1 MTLRLARTVCFA
13 IILFL
18 FLLGSGLLG
27 SLRPRITFLRFECSR
42 LFRCTALE
50 RLFLALVSFL
60 TGLIVSLLRNRALG
74 FAGATSVEALDSR
87 LLKDI

>member
-13 IILFL
+13 IILLL

-27 SLRPRITFLRFECSR
+27 SLRPRSFLRFECSR

>member
-1 MTLRLARTVCFA
+1 MTLRLARTVCFR

-27 SLRPRITFLRFECSR
+27 SLRTSRFLRFECSR

-60 TGLIVSLLRNRALG
+60 TGLIVSLLCNRALG